1 MDPAKI
7 REHLAEADE
16 NIRKGKARI
25 AEQEKRISLLAADGH
40 STDEAVAT
48 LKSMKELQE
57 TIEKHRQIILAE
69 LEKAS

>member
-7 REHLAEADE
+7 REHLAKADE
-16 NIRKGKARI
+16 NIRKGTARI
-25 AEQEKRISLLAADGH
+25 EEQEKRILSLAADRH

-57 TIEKHRQIILAE
+57 TIKKHRQIILTE